1 MNAQDILRINYAFEE
16 SKCAIAEQIYKATKQ
31 FIAQPHHMNF
41 YDLLTY
47 KGLSDKLVSKVI
59 DTLPPLKQL
68 VEPEMWRKLI
78 SDQQFLHLATLAA
91 SYPQQRSGVI
101 YNWEEFEL
109 QMQQRHQP
117 VAVNR
122 FFYRSVLLDSLN
134 LLIMELVAPIDGFD
148 GLTDMYFTLSA
159 EAVDLLIF
167 FQPLQPEK
175 FDDHIQNVSVHKE
188 EPALDNAEKALAAL
202 KYHLDDW
209 KIYILDAMA
218 KYNKKYCHFDNN
230 KVTFAELFC
239 NSDFNGNFWRNLVE
253 DLLENCNEITDQEN
267 LYINQFY
274 KISGIAQTILEGGIR
289 EQVDCPY
296 IDLKVNV
303 VFPDKKIKK
312 IGVFLE
318 GFKKNDGFKVFIIN
332 CVEPDFPLPEL
343 PLLTLDENIIYCFRF
358 MTAAELKK
366 KKLQIAAG

>member
-1 MNAQDILRINYAFEE
+1 MNASEILRINYAFEE

-47 KGLSDKLVSKVI
+47 KGLSDELVSKVI
-59 DTLPPLKQL
+59 ETLLPLKKM
-68 VEPEMWRKLI
+68 VEPEMWLKLI
-78 SDQQFLHLATLAA
+78 GNPQFLCLTTLAGG
-91 SYPQQRSGVI
+91 YPKLRPSVI

-109 QMQQRHQP
+109 QTLQGQQP
-117 VAVNR
+117 IAVKR

-148 GLTDMYFTLSA
+148 GLTDMYFTLST

-167 FQPLQPEK
+167 FRPLQPEK

-188 EPALDNAEKALAAL
+188 KPALDNTEKALAAL

-209 KIYILDAMA
+209 KIYILEAMA
-218 KYNKKYCHFDNN
+218 KYNKKYCRFDNN

-239 NSDFNGNFWRNLVE
+239 NSDFNGNFWRNLAE
-253 DLLENCNEITDQEN
+253 DLLENCNEITEQEN
-267 LYINQFY
+267 LYISQFY
-274 KISGIAQTILEGGIR
+274 KISGIVQTILEGGIR
-289 EQVDCPY
+289 EQVDYPY
-296 IDLKVNV
+296 IDLKVDL

-312 IGVFLE
+312 VGVFLE
-318 GFKKNDGFKVFIIN
+318 GFKKSDGFKVFIIN

-343 PLLTLDENIIYCFRF
+343 PLFTLDENIIYCFRF

-366 KKLQIAAG
+366 KRLQIAAG